1 MQKESLEKAK
11 EVIISSL
18 EISNIELYDKV
29 ELIVNLKTFLD
40 NYDNDIKVL
49 RRVKN
54 DKNTKKLL

>member
-18 EISNIELYDKV
+18 EITNIELYDKV